1 MALIM
6 RRSTENQGGGEWQEM
21 PEGLFRWVVGSPTV
35 KKFAGNDKPSIQFP
49 LSLTEPE
56 KERLKAEYG
65 EPPEGTLQSWR
76 PAFGGYLVGCSL
88 GWIDKTGAYHTTKLI
103 DFICACFGNKNAAR
117 ARKYFQDG
125 GGPWLD
131 AECTE
136 EEQMQQLTSW
146 LAWFEGLELLGSV
159 KHETGTKGLL
169 ARFGGPMPVGT
180 PGTLWGADPNYQTHG
195 LGKLRMVMLQ
205 DGVSDDEPARDEAPK
220 PIAAGQEVPDIEVD
234 QMNNDPP
241 SDDDDE
247 ETRALKAL
255 QIARAKKAAGN
266 QAAVADA
273 TGKAP
278 ARTYDA
284 VFANVPA

>member
-1 MALIM
+1 MPVILK
-6 RRSTENQGGGEWQEM
+6 RSTENQGGGEWQEM

-35 KKFAGNDKPSIQFP
+35 KKFSGNDKPSIQFP

-56 KERLKAEYG
+56 KERLKSDYG

-88 GWIDKTGAYHTTKLI
+88 GWIDKTGVYHTTKLI

-146 LAWFEGLELLGSV
+146 LAWYEGLEILGSV

-180 PGTLWGADPNYQTHG
+180 PGTLWGADANYQTHG
-195 LGKLRMVMLQ
+195 RGKLRMIMLQ
-205 DGVSDDEPARDEAPK
+205 DGVADDDEPKAEAPK
-220 PIAAGQEVPDIEVD
+220 YDETGVPINAAADDAINGAD
-234 QMNNDPP
+234 QII
-241 SDDDDE
+241 DDE
-247 ETRALKAL
+247 EAELTARLEA
-255 QIARAKKAAGN
+255 ARAKKAAGN
-266 QAAVADA
+266 REKVSTA
-273 TGKAP
+273 TSSAP
-278 ARTYDA
+278 PRTFDE
-284 VFANVPA
+284 VFENVPA